1 MKSRIE
7 IIYRKTADNLFLI
20 KKIEM
25 LDNDEIS
32 AKFGAEVA
40 RIYKN
45 PCWKYNN
52 GIAEISNFRDEE
64 NCHHD
69 SIRQGQ
75 QIDRKDFHAFID
87 FLTKKGKE
95 LSEIRKRVRKAEE
108 APDIC
113 VMI

>member
-52 GIAEISNFRDEE
+52 GIAEISN
-64 NCHHD
+64 CPHS

-75 QIDRKDFHAFID
+75 LIERKEFHTLVD

>member
-7 IIYRKTADNLFLI
+7 IIYRKTADKLFVI

-25 LDNDEIS
+25 LADDEIS
-32 AKFGAEVA
+32 AKFGTEVA

-52 GIAEISNFRDEE
+52 GIAEISN
-64 NCHHD
+64 CPH

-75 QIDRKDFHAFID
+75 QIDRKEFHTLID

-95 LSEIRKRVRKAEE
+95 LSEIRKRVRKADE